1 MTAGGIDLTVN
12 FLSPVEASFTI
23 SVIRCLPVPLAYSC
37 IFQPT
42 NLVLQSLPFSYMAL
56 TAKANDGKSHSV
68 QVYSD
73 ISAEWASGDDTQT
86 VNWNMDGF
94 GTSVITHYVQL
105 STQEQYT
112 EFNDHIQREWCYVS
126 AL

>member
-1 MTAGGIDLTVN
+1 
-12 FLSPVEASFTI
+12 
-23 SVIRCLPVPLAYSC
+23 
-37 IFQPT
+37 
-42 NLVLQSLPFSYMAL
+42 MAL

-94 GTSVITHYVQL
+94 GTPVITHYVQL
-105 STQEQYT
+105 STQQQYT
-112 EFNDHIQREWCYVS
+112 EFNDHIQRQCFSVLATAQSKLHELTKFLYIEGAAYYSTANVRV
-126 AL
+126 LG